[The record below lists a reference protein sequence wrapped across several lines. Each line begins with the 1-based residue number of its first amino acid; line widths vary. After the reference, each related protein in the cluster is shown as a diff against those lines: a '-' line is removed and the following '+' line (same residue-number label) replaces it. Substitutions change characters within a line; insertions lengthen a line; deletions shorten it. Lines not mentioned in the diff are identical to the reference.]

1 MERGRGDVRRD
12 GTGRGRFCLGFF
24 GWPEKMRGIVMVLIL
39 LQKIIVGLAEINH
52 EIRAESWNVG

>member
-1 MERGRGDVRRD
+1 
-12 GTGRGRFCLGFF
+12 
-24 GWPEKMRGIVMVLIL
+24 MRGIVMVLIL